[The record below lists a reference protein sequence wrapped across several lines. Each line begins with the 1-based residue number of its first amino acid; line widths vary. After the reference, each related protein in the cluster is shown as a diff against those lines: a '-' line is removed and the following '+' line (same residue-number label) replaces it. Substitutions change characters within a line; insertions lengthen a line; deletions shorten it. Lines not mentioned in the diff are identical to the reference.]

1 LIPRYKRRLR
11 LAKRVGQRTHRRRA
25 IRETSNDRQAD
36 RRRQNPQPLTSVLD
50 SRLSVAISASGQAG
64 A

>member
-11 LAKRVGQRTHRRRA
+11 LAQRVGQRTHRRRA

-50 SRLSVAISASGQAG
+50 GSRSVAISASGQAG